1 MITVLTGENT
11 FEVQRALD
19 DLVAAFA
26 GTPERYDGS
35 ELRLEQFPDVLMGAT
50 LFSSERLVIVKGLA
64 DNSAVWPVLPDW
76 LERVS
81 DTVHLVLVE
90 AKLDKRTTTYKRLKE
105 GADLRDFPLWKEG
118 DTRTAEEWVRTEAA
132 ARGIALDSM
141 SIRALVARTGV
152 DQWQLHYALE
162 KLAVLDEVAPA
173 VIERVIEAQPS
184 ESVFQVF
191 DLALTGNRAG
201 LRRVLATLA
210 HSEDGF
216 RLFGLLAGQVYQ
228 LAALTVSERP
238 SSEVAKQLGVHPYAL
253 GKLQPYADRLGRAGV
268 RRIVR
273 RFADA
278 DHRLKTGGDDIWTI
292 LEVTLM
298 GLRP

>member
-19 DLVAAFA
+19 ALVRDFS
-26 GTPERYDGS
+26 GTPERIDGAEL
-35 ELRLEQFPDVLMGAT
+35 ELRQLPDVLMGAT
-50 LFSSERLVIVKGLA
+50 LFAPQRLVIVKGLA
-64 DNSAVWPVLPDW
+64 DNSTIWAALPDW

-81 DTVHLVLVE
+81 EDVQLVLVE

-105 GADLRDFPLWKEG
+105 VADLREFPLWKEG
-118 DTRTAEEWVRTEAA
+118 DIRSAEDWVRTEATT
-132 ARGIALDSM
+132 RDIALDPASV
-141 SIRALVARTGV
+141 RALVARVGA

-162 KLAVLDEVAPA
+162 KLAVLEAVTPQLIEEV
-173 VIERVIEAQPS
+173 IDAQPS
-184 ESVFQVF
+184 ESVFQVL
-191 DLALTGNRAG
+191 DLALSGNRAG
-201 LRRVLATLA
+201 LRRVLTTLA

-228 LAALTVSERP
+228 LATLAVSER
-238 SSEVAKQLGVHPYAL
+238 SSGEVAKQLGVHPYAL

-268 RRIVR
+268 RRVVR
-273 RFADA
+273 RFAEA

-292 LEVTLM
+292 LEVALV